1 MTDNFE
7 FPRTPDIDDGT
18 QPLDGRTLE
27 ALRALYAPPA
37 DERFWDIT
45 EQRVMAR
52 VLGRSS
58 TEWWQVL
65 NGWVHTAAVAAAV
78 AIIVAGALLVTADR
92 SAVDPG
98 YATVE
103 AIADEPLAFSFDV
116 QSPSQVRVND
126 SPAPGV
132 LPR

>member
-7 FPRTPDIDDGT
+7 FPRTPDVDDGT
-18 QPLDGRTLE
+18 QPLDGRTLA

-37 DERFWDIT
+37 DEQFWDLS

-65 NGWVHTAAVAAAV
+65 NGWAHTAAVAAAV

-98 YATVE
+98 YAAFE
-103 AIADEPLAFSFDV
+103 AIADEPLAFSIDAE
-116 QSPSQVRVND
+116 SSSELRVND